1 MKRRT
6 RVVAATLI
14 ALGAIGLLLA
24 PLPRQFVLAT
34 RIVTIATI
42 ERPDT
47 VVFDFVTT
55 PAHWPVWHSSSLAVS
70 GATDHSLVTG
80 EQVTEEF
87 RVAGRRGRAVWT
99 VAERDRPRRWVIEGT
114 IDGRPAG
121 TVTYALT
128 PAEHGTRF
136 ERDFTYRAPSLWF
149 MTLNEL
155 FLRAR
160 IRSES
165 DKAVSQLKRVLEAAP
180 LTPIA
185 PVRAE

>member
-6 RVVAATLI
+6 RFVAAILI
-14 ALGAIGLLLA
+14 AICAIGLLLA
-24 PLPRQFVLAT
+24 PLPRQLVLDT

-47 VVFDFVTT
+47 IIFDFVTT
-55 PAHWPVWHSSSLAVS
+55 PVHWPVWHPSSLAVS
-70 GATDHSLVTG
+70 GATDHSLVQG

-99 VAERDRPRRWVIEGT
+99 VAERDRPRRWVIDGT
-114 IDGRPAG
+114 IDGQPAG
-121 TVTYALT
+121 TVTYTLT
-128 PAEHGTRF
+128 PSAQGTRF
-136 ERDFTYRAPSLWF
+136 ERDFTYRVPSLWF
-149 MTLNEL
+149 VTLNEL

-160 IRSES
+160 IQSES
-165 DKAVSQLKRVLEAAP
+165 DEAVSQLKRVLEAAP